1 MERTYLILIFPKHS
15 KNELNAEYD
24 PSVGYWYVEGE
35 IPNHVKKFAIHEY
48 AFCRESELPS

>member
-1 MERTYLILIFPKHS
+1 MLSFPKHS

-35 IPNHVKKFAIHEY
+35 IPNHVKRFAIHEY